1 MIWNKCLR
9 NVYLDISRTIKCI
22 LNGGQMKKYLSKVIM
37 TFLIYLIGSL
47 LFEQYNSFLI
57 AYFSGVLTMG
67 MSFIIEIL
75 Q

>member
-1 MIWNKCLR
+1 
-9 NVYLDISRTIKCI
+9 
-22 LNGGQMKKYLSKVIM
+22 MKKYLSKVIM

-57 AYFSGVLTMG
+57 AYLSGVLTMG

-75 Q
+75 QQKRDNLNYEYFAKVFDRK